1 MLEACIIKVHRVYRA
16 FHFHA
21 NSFPKVLWMMF
32 VLLHSS
38 MDFFYRMTENFHL
51 MEIYKSRMSD
61 KNYFYKE
68 KDYFKKEGKR
78 KWSLTLP

>member
-1 MLEACIIKVHRVYRA
+1 
-16 FHFHA
+16 
-21 NSFPKVLWMMF
+21 MMF

-38 MDFFYRMTENFHL
+38 IDFFYRMTENFHS

-68 KDYFKKEGKR
+68 KDYFKKEEKR